1 MKNFVYIRKLI
12 INGRNLGMKRDFIGQ
27 KWNDSNTLKEI

>member
-1 MKNFVYIRKLI
+1 MENFVYIRKLI

-27 KWNDSNTLKEI
+27 MIQVL